1 MKKTASLLA
10 ALALALPL
18 TAALA
23 QEADLRKTLG
33 QRLPSLSNI
42 DEVSKTPMQGVYEIR
57 VGNDILYADAKG
69 DFVLQGNLID
79 TRARKNLTE
88 ERIEKLTAI
97 QFDALPLKNASRD
110 RRQRDAVLRQALPER
125 FKLLRAEIRDAYVP
139 DPSRLDPLRGAFRHQ
154 VQPHPAC
161 RTLQQVKINR
171 IPPQPR

>member
-97 QFDALPLKNASRD
+97 QFDALPLKNAIKC
-110 RRQRDAVLRQALPER
+110 AA
-125 FKLLRAEIRDAYVP
+125 RASARWP
-139 DPSRLDPLRGAFRHQ
+139 FLK
-154 VQPHPAC
+154 
-161 RTLQQVKINR
+161 TR
-171 IPPQPR
+171 IATTATSWSTRSPIWTT